1 MAILEGSG
9 YRPNSYGLEME
20 SCVIM
25 VKKYHRKCDKIPSK
39 FASLGCVIISQ
50 DGRSRRTLSC
60 MDGGDAVDHPL
71 DLDLDSV
78 HREAT

>member
-1 MAILEGSG
+1 
-9 YRPNSYGLEME
+9 
-20 SCVIM
+20 M
-25 VKKYHRKCDKIPSK
+25 VKKYHRISDKIQQK
-39 FASLGCVIISQ
+39 FASLGCVILSQ
-50 DGRSRRTLSC
+50 DGRTRRTLSC